1 VLTSALCST
10 QVTRHPALGLKSNGP
25 SRATQSILGEL
36 KMTLYAPTGVK
47 TGSYQLKRPIK
58 PARALTG
65 SPSIMLPN
73 GPECLK
79 CECVGLR
86 RQLVK
91 KNMGLKRHSQRKS
104 MVIDKT
110 AHDLRGLI
118 SGIPNASNYLL
129 GEAHGLPEDHLPLW
143 GGIAAPSNFILS
155 LNEDIV
161 QFSEIET
168 REHRWALQPTDLL
181 WLTDQSFSRKRL
193 LADTKIRL
201 EIVDSALPLV
211 RVDPLRMHQA
221 VDSLATTAITF
232 SKPGSKIEV
241 RMHAQN
247 DVVSIA
253 VRDEG
258 PGSRRL
264 NKERFSRP
272 SGGASLHRRHRTL
285 NLGGSKDIRGP
296 WGCILALGILIM
308 LFGVVC
314 SVDDVTGTF
323 VIVLAL
329 GRRKD

>member
-1 VLTSALCST
+1 
-10 QVTRHPALGLKSNGP
+10 
-25 SRATQSILGEL
+25 
-36 KMTLYAPTGVK
+36 MTLYSPTGVK
-47 TGSYQLKRPIK
+47 TGSYQLKRPIN

-79 CECVGLR
+79 CECVRLR

-91 KNMGLKRHSQRKS
+91 KNIGLERHSQSKS
-104 MVIDKT
+104 LVIDKT

-129 GEAHGLPEDHLPLW
+129 GEAHGLPEDHLPSW
-143 GGIAAPSNFILS
+143 EGIAASSKFILS

-161 QFSEIET
+161 QLSGIET
-168 REHRWALQPTDLL
+168 RELRCALQPTDLL
-181 WLTDQSFSRKRL
+181 WLTERSFSRKRL

-258 PGSRRL
+258 PGLRRL

-272 SGGASLHRRHRTL
+272 SGGASLHRRRRALVWGDRKTCEAP
-285 NLGGSKDIRGP
+285 GGVSWP
-296 WGCILALGILIM
+296 LE
-308 LFGVVC
+308 
-314 SVDDVTGTF
+314 S
-323 VIVLAL
+323 
-329 GRRKD
+329 